1 MKNCQLVLASTS
13 IYRKLLLEKLQIPF
27 ITATPECDEAPLAN
41 EAPIDLV
48 TRLAILKATT
58 CPITEPSLIIGS
70 DQICVIDGVIVG
82 KPHNRDNAIL
92 QLRAQSGKSIT
103 FLTGLAV
110 YNNQTNETHT
120 SVDQFT
126 VHFRHLTQKMIERY
140 IDKEQP
146 FDCAGSFKSEGLGIS
161 LFAKL
166 EGNDPNSLIGLPL
179 ISLTTIL
186 LSLGIDVL

>member
-13 IYRKLLLEKLQIPF
+13 IYRKLLLEKLQLPF

-58 CPITEPSLIIGS
+58 CPIAEPSLIIGS

-92 QLRAQSGKSIT
+92 QLLAQSGKSIT

-110 YNNQTNETHT
+110 YNNQTGETHS

-126 VHFRHLTQKMIERY
+126 VHFRHLTRKMIERY

-186 LSLGIDVL
+186 LSLGIDIL